1 MLPGI
6 EKRINTLH
14 IAVQFCR
21 ANYLRIMVCTF
32 PELIMR
38 KKTKPLLVGDIL
50 QETLKR
56 RNIPID
62 CRDQEIVTGWEKTVG
77 PQIFQQTRPEKIRNK
92 TLYLKVS
99 SSAWMQQLQFM
110 KPELIEKVNAAL
122 GKEAV
127 NNIFFNVG
135 VIEPQPVKVPKEVFR
150 LNEEDFPLKPRDIR
164 IMQESLAEITDPEL
178 EKAIERAMRKGIIR
192 RKMIDEG
199 KSR

>member
-1 MLPGI
+1 
-6 EKRINTLH
+6 
-14 IAVQFCR
+14 
-21 ANYLRIMVCTF
+21 
-32 PELIMR
+32 MR

-150 LNEEDFPLKPRDIR
+150 LNEEEFPLKPRDIR
-164 IMQESLAEITDPEL
+164 IMQESLAEIKDPEL

>member
-1 MLPGI
+1 
-6 EKRINTLH
+6 
-14 IAVQFCR
+14 
-21 ANYLRIMVCTF
+21 
-32 PELIMR
+32 MR
-38 KKTKPLLVGDIL
+38 KKNSRPLLVGDIL

-77 PQIFQQTRPEKIRNK
+77 PVIFQQTRPEKIRNK

-99 SSAWMQQLQFM
+99 TPIWMQQLQFM
-110 KPELIEKVNAAL
+110 KTELIEKVNTAL

-135 VIEPQPVKVPKEVFR
+135 AIEPQPSKIPKKEFR
-150 LNEEDFPLKPRDIR
+150 LNEHDFPLKPRDKR
-164 IMQESLAEITDPEL
+164 IMQESLAAIKDPDLGEV
-178 EKAIERAMRKGIIR
+178 IERAMRKGIIR

-199 KSR
+199 

>member
-1 MLPGI
+1 
-6 EKRINTLH
+6 
-14 IAVQFCR
+14 
-21 ANYLRIMVCTF
+21 
-32 PELIMR
+32 MR
-38 KKTKPLLVGDIL
+38 KKTAKPLLVGDIL
-50 QETLKR
+50 QEALKR
-56 RNIPID
+56 RNIQID

-110 KPELIEKVNAAL
+110 KPELIEKVNTAL

-135 VIEPQPVKVPKEVFR
+135 VIEPQPVKPRKEAFQ
-150 LNEEDFPLKPRDIR
+150 LNEKDFPLKPRDER
-164 IMQESLAEITDPEL
+164 IMKESLAGIKDPEL
-178 EKAIERAMRKGIIR
+178 GKAIERAMRKGIIR

-199 KSR
+199 KDR